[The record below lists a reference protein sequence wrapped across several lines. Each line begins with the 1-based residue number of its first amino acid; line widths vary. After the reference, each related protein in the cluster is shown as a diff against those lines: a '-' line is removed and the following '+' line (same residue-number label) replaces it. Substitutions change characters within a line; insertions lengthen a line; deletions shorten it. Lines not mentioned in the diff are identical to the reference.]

1 MLEPVIAKSAV
12 LVSAILG
19 RETGPRPIVPSP
31 TRPASHV
38 GLNLNAGER
47 TCGIYHIQSVNN
59 YDSRLKTWMRRF
71 NGVATKYLDSYLGWH
86 RTNDREGN
94 TFNASRM
101 LAASWG

>member
-1 MLEPVIAKSAV
+1 M
-12 LVSAILG
+12 
-19 RETGPRPIVPSP
+19 
-31 TRPASHV
+31 
-38 GLNLNAGER
+38 GLNLSAGER
-47 TCGIYHIQSVNN
+47 TCGIYHIQNVNN

-71 NGVATKYLDSYLGWH
+71 TQAEPSSTAGVATKYLDSYLGWH